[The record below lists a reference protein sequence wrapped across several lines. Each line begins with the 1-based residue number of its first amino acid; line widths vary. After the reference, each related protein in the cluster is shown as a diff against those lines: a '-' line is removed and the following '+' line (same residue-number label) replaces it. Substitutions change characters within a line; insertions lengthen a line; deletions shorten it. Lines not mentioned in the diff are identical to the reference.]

1 MSTADACR
9 YVIPT
14 PVIDHFLTDYK
25 RNGQFTGFP
34 SLGIRWQRMES
45 DHLRCAVRLW
55 DLGSAHHDHQP
66 GDACGW

>member
-1 MSTADACR
+1 MCLVLSKCHPSHR

-14 PVIDHFLTDYK
+14 PVIHHFLTDYQ

-45 DHLRCAVRLW
+45 DHLRCDQLISAVQ
-55 DLGSAHHDHQP
+55 HK
-66 GDACGW
+66 

>member
-1 MSTADACR
+1 MVPVSRRRLMVYGYVNR

-45 DHLRCAVRLW
+45 DHLRCAVCT
-55 DLGSAHHDHQP
+55 S
-66 GDACGW
+66 